1 MMRLNILNLER
12 FLQVVNSCCGAVYQ
26 VGPDGSRT
34 DLRLAPALQD
44 RLRERH
50 SRNKGML
57 PLTLS
62 VPGRADYMRIVSY
75 YAGDC

>member
-50 SRNKGML
+50 GQNKGML